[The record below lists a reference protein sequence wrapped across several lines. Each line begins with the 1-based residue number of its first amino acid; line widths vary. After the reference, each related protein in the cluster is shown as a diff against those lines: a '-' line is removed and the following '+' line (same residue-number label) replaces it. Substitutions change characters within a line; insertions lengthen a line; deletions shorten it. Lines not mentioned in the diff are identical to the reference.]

1 MFDQRKFWLAVS
13 VFVLMIGAVITAAGA
28 AFNAFVGMPTKEH
41 RQVVTQSAPI
51 QAAVVNELPFEIKRE
66 VAAPAAI
73 AQSPLVH
80 CKVAADAAVATPQIA
95 VPASLVLPERK
106 PSTKRDGRPYK
117 RTAALAH
124 KRR

>member
-51 QAAVVNELPFEIKRE
+51 QVAVVEELPFEIKRE

-80 CKVAADAAVATPQIA
+80 CKVATNTAVATPQIA

>member
-28 AFNAFVGMPTKEH
+28 AFNAFVGMPPKEH

-51 QAAVVNELPFEIKRE
+51 QAAVVEELPFEIKRE
-66 VAAPAAI
+66 VAAPAALP
-73 AQSPLVH
+73 QSPLVH

>member
-51 QAAVVNELPFEIKRE
+51 QAAVVEELPFEIKRE
-66 VAAPAAI
+66 VAAPAALP
-73 AQSPLVH
+73 QSPLVH

-106 PSTKRDGRPYK
+106 PSTRRDGRPYK

>member
-51 QAAVVNELPFEIKRE
+51 QAAVVEELPFEIKRE
-66 VAAPAAI
+66 VAAQAALP
-73 AQSPLVH
+73 QSPLVH
-80 CKVAADAAVATPQIA
+80 CKVAANAAVATPQIA

-106 PSTKRDGRPYK
+106 PSTRRDDRPYK

>member
-66 VAAPAAI
+66 VAAPAV
-73 AQSPLVH
+73 LL
-80 CKVAADAAVATPQIA
+80 
-95 VPASLVLPERK
+95 SLPWFIVR
-106 PSTKRDGRPYK
+106 
-117 RTAALAH
+117 
-124 KRR
+124 

>member
-28 AFNAFVGMPTKEH
+28 AFNAFVGMPPKEH

-51 QAAVVNELPFEIKRE
+51 QAAVVEELPFEIKRE
-66 VAAPAAI
+66 VAAPAALP
-73 AQSPLVH
+73 QSPLVH
-80 CKVAADAAVATPQIA
+80 CKVATNTAVATPQIA

-106 PSTKRDGRPYK
+106 PSTKRDGWPYK